1 MSDRDQE
8 IIARL
13 RPVYDAFSRADFDA
27 ALEIAHPEIE
37 FILPGGQASLRGTD
51 ALRAWMED
59 AFEEQQ
65 IEPREFRIQGNK
77 ILVNQHSWI
86 RGATSGIELEIDN
99 WVVWTLDD
107 DGLATRVETYLPHQE
122 TEALEAAGLSE

>member
-1 MSDRDQE
+1 
-8 IIARL
+8 
-13 RPVYDAFSRADFDA
+13 
-27 ALEIAHPEIE
+27 
-37 FILPGGQASLRGTD
+37 
-51 ALRAWMED
+51 MEPD